1 MMITSTKPNED
12 NRIYDDDDDNDRRT
26 QPAVTDP
33 YRLVAPSD
41 RLIELFAGAALHA
54 RPSSTRAEPPP
65 PLAAADDE
73 PCTQQKTPS
82 SPVDVNALWRSAQ
95 TKSGVLYRIW
105 QQLTG

>member
-1 MMITSTKPNED
+1 MMITTTKPNED
-12 NRIYDDDDDNDRRT
+12 NRIFDDDNNDNDRRT

-41 RLIELFAGAALHA
+41 RLIELFAGATLHA
-54 RPSSTRAEPPP
+54 RPSRTRAEPPP

-82 SPVDVNALWRSAQ
+82 SLVGVSALWRSAQ
-95 TKSGVLYRIW
+95 TVASS
-105 QQLTG
+105 TGLGNS